1 MSYGGGGIPRK
12 PSPRTQT
19 SERYMEFT
27 DVTAA
32 AVTPPRPPT
41 LEQLEAA
48 EQDLVTEIDQQRQ
61 KAYDEIFRD
70 TELARDPAVIR
81 DRYRWIGYEIAC
93 LGRDQFQQILKVPF
107 AEMHLQGIFPGADRI
122 WQLLYA
128 RVVTPEIT
136 PTEKDLPFP
145 PELLRV
151 TDLHQGFAPPNSNRG
166 DNFFGVS
173 YEMVLGSNSPRT
185 TESFLQPKPLHQY
198 WVKCDFAP
206 EFFRGCWL
214 PELLM
219 RTYPPYIKELNRIRR
234 IAIEDLTQDALNA
247 CNKRL
252 SLMGSVVVAVVATP
266 SETPK
271 DSGNMVT
278 LPPVNRLPR
287 PDPIKIA
294 AQLWENPKLTEIHIR
309 VLRRICGNIV
319 QCLLRGVTPAQL
331 FETLDGDPAVVIGSF
346 LVTMQLPERS
356 PAVIKQVIDR
366 KLSLGNTGSCFQY
379 QPGFRCLV
387 AGFPRAV
394 WLPVSLF
401 AWVAARECR
410 CGGGGAGTS
419 DSTPETCHCKWRNM
433 YAGYDFVDRLLR
445 G

>member
-1 MSYGGGGIPRK
+1 
-12 PSPRTQT
+12 
-19 SERYMEFT
+19 MEWT

-32 AVTPPRPPT
+32 AVTAPPPT

-70 TELARDPAVIR
+70 TELARDPTVIR
-81 DRYRWIGYEIAC
+81 ERYRWIGYEIAC
-93 LGRDQFQQILKVPF
+93 LGKEKFQQILATPF
-107 AEMHLQGIFPGADRI
+107 SEMHLQGIFPGADRI

-128 RVVTPEIT
+128 RVTATPET
-136 PTEKDLPFP
+136 SVTP

-173 YEMVLGSNSPRT
+173 YEMVLLGGGGGRDTSPGT

-219 RTYPPYIKELNRIRR
+219 RTHPPYIKELNRIRR
-234 IAIEDLTQDALNA
+234 LAIEDLTQDALNA

-252 SLMGSVVVAVVATP
+252 SLMGSAVVAAIPMEKVAGTP
-266 SETPK
+266 SEEK
-271 DSGNMVT
+271 LKAFNSGT
-278 LPPVNRLPR
+278 PR

-294 AQLWENPKLTEIHIR
+294 TQLWENPKLTEIHIR

-319 QCLLRGVTPAQL
+319 QCLLRGNNNRDLTEAQL

-346 LVTMQLPERS
+346 LVTMQLKERS

-366 KLSLGNTGSCFQY
+366 KLSLGTPGSLFQY

-401 AWVAARECR
+401 AWVAARECG
-410 CGGGGAGTS
+410 CGI
-419 DSTPETCHCKWRNM
+419 PETCHCKWRNI